1 MKAYRLLRAN
11 EIECRISSCNQYEV
25 QILLYKD
32 ARVDMN
38 LLDEVHGSLGWQNQ
52 YELIDGQ
59 LFCVVEVWDAEKG
72 MWISKENVG
81 VESYTEKEKG
91 RASDA
96 FKRACFNLGIGRELY
111 TAPDMKVKSK
121 DLKTHSKDE
130 NGRWTCRDT
139 FKVESIEYDGDRIS
153 YVTIKNLKTQGLLEF
168 GEPVQAKNQREELEN
183 MTLGEAKAA
192 VLRSRMRSECID
204 AEKLLSSYGVT
215 DTSELTEK
223 QFSQIFNHWAEVKQ
237 YCGKETEE

>member
-1 MKAYRLLRAN
+1 MKAYRLLRAD
-11 EIECRISSCNQYEV
+11 EVEVRISTCNQYGV
-25 QILLYKD
+25 QLLLYKD

-38 LLDEVHGSLGWQNQ
+38 LLDEVHGSLGWRNS

-59 LFCVVEVWDAEKG
+59 LFANVEIWDTAKKE
-72 MWISKENVG
+72 WIRKQNVG

-111 TAPDMKVKSK
+111 TAPNMFVQKK
-121 DLKTHSKDE
+121 DLKTLKEDQ
-130 NGRWTCRDT
+130 NGRWTCKDYFT
-139 FKVESIEYDGDRIS
+139 VQSLEYEGERIA
-153 YVTIKNLKTQGLLEF
+153 YVTIKNEKTGGILEF
-168 GEPVQAKNQREELEN
+168 GEPVQAKNEREELEG
-183 MTLGEAKAA
+183 MTIGEAKAA
-192 VLRSRMRSECID
+192 VLRSRMSSECID

-237 YCGKETEE
+237 YCGKETAE

>member
-1 MKAYRLLRAN
+1 MKEYRLLRAD
-11 EIECRISSCNQYEV
+11 EIECRISTVNQYGV
-25 QILLYKD
+25 GILLYKD

-38 LLDEVHGSLGWQNQ
+38 LLDEVHGSYGWQNDYQ
-52 YELIDGQ
+52 LIDGQ
-59 LFCVVEVWDAEKG
+59 LFCTVEVWDEWKQQ
-72 MWISKENVG
+72 WIRKQNVG
-81 VESYTEKEKG
+81 TESFTEKEKG

-111 TAPDMKVKSK
+111 TAPSMFVFKK
-121 DLKTHSKDE
+121 DLKTLKEDQ
-130 NGRWTCRDT
+130 NGKWTCKDWFT
-139 FKVESIEYDGDRIS
+139 VEQLEYDGERIA
-153 YVTIKNLKTQGLLEF
+153 YVVIRNQKTDGIIEF
-168 GEPVQAKNQREELEN
+168 GEPVQAKNEREELEN
-183 MTLGEAKAA
+183 MTIGEAKAA

>member
-1 MKAYRLLRAN
+1 MKAYRLLRAD
-11 EIECRISSCNQYEV
+11 EIECRVSLVNQYGV
-25 QILLYKD
+25 GILLYKD

-38 LLDEVHGSLGWQNQ
+38 LLDEVHGSFGWQNDYQ
-52 YELIDGQ
+52 LIDGQ
-59 LFCVVEVWDAEKG
+59 LFCTVEVWDEWKQQ
-72 MWISKENVG
+72 WIRKQNVG
-81 VESYTEKEKG
+81 TESFTEKEKG

-111 TAPDMKVKSK
+111 TAPSMFVFKK
-121 DLKTHSKDE
+121 DLKTLKEDQ
-130 NGRWTCRDT
+130 NGRWTCKDWFT
-139 FKVESIEYDGDRIS
+139 VEQLEYDGERIA
-153 YVTIKNLKTQGLLEF
+153 YVVIRNQKTDGLIEF
-168 GEPVQAKNQREELEN
+168 GEPVQAKNEREALEDRCI
-183 MTLGEAKAA
+183 GEAKAA

-223 QFSQIFNHWAEVKQ
+223 QFSQIFNHWADVKQ